1 MNRDENPAPVPS
13 ATARPSFVVRF
24 PFAIPALFIG
34 ATLVAAVIG
43 LVRHNLG
50 WWSVGMNSVGL
61 QGMGPLGRW
70 FTRRRGRPASV
81 REQVSDNYR
90 GLAIVFPFTFA
101 VTIGFM
107 LLFPTWFPASCP
119 LPPRHRRPASFAR
132 DKLDNPRPSTS
143 HRYRSLRW
151 MLQRTQSLA
160 GPFAVRAGA
169 NTQRL
174 VRDRKSTRLNSSH
187 TDISR
192 M

>member
-61 QGMGPLGRW
+61 QGMRPLGRW

-81 REQVSDNYR
+81 RQQVSDNYK

-107 LLFPTWFPASCP
+107 LLFPTWFPS
-119 LPPRHRRPASFAR
+119 
-132 DKLDNPRPSTS
+132 
-143 HRYRSLRW
+143 
-151 MLQRTQSLA
+151 
-160 GPFAVRAGA
+160 
-169 NTQRL
+169 
-174 VRDRKSTRLNSSH
+174 RDRKSTRLNSSH
-187 TDISR
+187 IPLSR
-192 M
+192 MPSSA

>member
-1 MNRDENPAPVPS
+1 MRASWGGGILPQSRASRACRRAHRDATMRGAGGLELPPT
-13 ATARPSFVVRF
+13 TARPSFVVRF

-81 REQVSDNYR
+81 REQVSDNYK

-107 LLFPTWFPASCP
+107 LLFPTWFPSSCP
-119 LPPRHRRPASFAR
+119 LPPRH
-132 DKLDNPRPSTS
+132 
-143 HRYRSLRW
+143 
-151 MLQRTQSLA
+151 
-160 GPFAVRAGA
+160 
-169 NTQRL
+169 
-174 VRDRKSTRLNSSH
+174 
-187 TDISR
+187 
-192 M
+192 